1 MLCANFSAKPWA
13 NIGSSEDPLC
23 SARSTVAIK
32 LSISVPVNVI
42 FNIPIFSSRTRPCS
56 VFLGRSRKTP
66 PQSFFQNL
74 YPARLTITAP
84 GARQFLR
91 GKPKLRKL
99 NSEPTQTFSAT
110 RIFALRDRGLRS
122 ISSSDAIT
130 GFFVSKRKCLS
141 FAPSRIASL
150 TILSSSE

>member
-1 MLCANFSAKPWA
+1 MFCA
-13 NIGSSEDPLC
+13 NIGSSEDALR
-23 SARSTVAIK
+23 SARSTVAIRF
-32 LSISVPVNVI
+32 SIRLPVNVI
-42 FNIPIFSSRTRPCS
+42 SNILIFFPDAALFCFAWPLRENSTTE
-56 VFLGRSRKTP
+56 FL
-66 PQSFFQNL
+66 QNL

-91 GKPKLRKL
+91 GKLNLRKP
-99 NSEPTQTFSAT
+99 NSQQTQTFSAA